1 MTEANWTRA
10 TSVDR
15 AKANNSAQV
24 EHIEAKLALMP
35 TVDQAA
41 LLAGGDDGRTE
52 NERIA
57 AAVRQLADVADLTQM
72 RRAITEASD
81 HVARVVVG
89 GRLVGASGRSPGVL
103 EEAALSLH
111 FERPLFVLG
120 GFGGVGLLL
129 ADILLS
135 GDSTA
140 LASVRDD
147 QGYRKIATWMQI
159 CDLLQLG
166 DDPDAL
172 AMINR
177 LPKERP
183 DLKLLLR
190 NGLEHAENE
199 ELLTTTVIDRAV
211 ELILKGIHH
220 LAPPR

>member
-1 MTEANWTRA
+1 M
-10 TSVDR
+10 
-15 AKANNSAQV
+15 
-24 EHIEAKLALMP
+24 
-35 TVDQAA
+35 
-41 LLAGGDDGRTE
+41 
-52 NERIA
+52 
-57 AAVRQLADVADLTQM
+57 
-72 RRAITEASD
+72 
-81 HVARVVVG
+81 
-89 GRLVGASGRSPGVL
+89 SGC
-103 EEAALSLH
+103 
-111 FERPLFVLG
+111 F
-120 GFGGVGLLL
+120 L

-147 QGYRKIATWMQI
+147 KGYRKIATWMQI

-172 AMINR
+172 AMIDAKG